1 MTAAAALL
9 EAGDLKPLRGDGSA
23 FEHGLSCRIGSGRIV
38 CLVGPNGGGKTA
50 YLRTLAAVD
59 PPASGSLTLFG
70 RDAQGLDDTA
80 WRALRLKVAFISEGA
95 PLLSV
100 VTGLSNVTL
109 PAMYHHLYDTQQARV
124 KAEEI
129 LAFLGY
135 PGRQDLLPA
144 YLNQHERLLLAIAR
158 CLMLSPELLFLDEPF
173 HMTDS
178 ACRERESGIYQKL
191 ARERGLTVL
200 LATHNLGFVKRQAD
214 EIVFVHPDG
223 VWRFAGWKEFAA
235 ATRSQV
241 RDFLDTAA

>member
-1 MTAAAALL
+1 MTTATLL
-9 EAGDLKPLRGDGSA
+9 EAEDLKPLRADGRA
-23 FEHGLSCRIGSGRIV
+23 FDHGVSCRVEPGRIV

-59 PPASGSLTLFG
+59 PAASGDLKLCG
-70 RDAQGLDDTA
+70 RDTQALSDEA
-80 WRALRLKVAFISEGA
+80 RRALRLKVAFISEGA

-109 PAMYHHLYDTQQARV
+109 PAMYHHLFNADRARME
-124 KAEEI
+124 AEKI

-158 CLMLSPELLFLDEPF
+158 CLMLSPELMFLDEPF

-191 ARERGLTVL
+191 ARERGLTVF
-200 LATHNLGFVKRQAD
+200 LATHNLGLVKRQAD

-235 ATRSQV
+235 ASRSQV

>member
-1 MTAAAALL
+1 MNAAALL
-9 EAGDLKPLRGDGSA
+9 EAEDLKPMHEDGRA
-23 FEHGLSCRIGSGRIV
+23 FAHGLSCRYGPGRIV
-38 CLVGPNGGGKTA
+38 CVVGPNGGGKTA

-59 PPASGSLTLFG
+59 PAAAGGLRLLG
-70 RDAQGLDDTA
+70 RDALDLDDDA
-80 WRALRLKVAFISEGA
+80 RRALRLKVAFVSEGA

-100 VTGLSNVTL
+100 VTGLTNVTL
-109 PAMYHHLYDTQQARV
+109 PAMYHRLGNAEQARL

-129 LAFLGY
+129 LAFLDY

-158 CLMLSPELLFLDEPF
+158 CLMLSPGLMFLDEPF
-173 HMTDS
+173 HMTDN
-178 ACRERESGIYQKL
+178 ACRERESHIYKKL
-191 ARERGLTVL
+191 AAERGLTLL

-223 VWRFAGWKEFAA
+223 VWSFDGWREFAA
-235 ATRSQV
+235 APRRPV

>member
-9 EAGDLKPLRGDGSA
+9 EAEDLKPLRADGSG
-23 FEHGLSCRIGSGRIV
+23 FDHGVSCRFEPGRIV

-59 PPASGSLTLFG
+59 PPAGGVLKLYG
-70 RDAQGLDDTA
+70 RSALELDPEA
-80 WRALRLKVAFISEGA
+80 RRNLRLKTAFIKEGA

-100 VTGLSNVTL
+100 VTGLTNVTL
-109 PAMYHHLYDTQQARV
+109 PAMYHRLGNAEQMRL

-135 PGRQDLLPA
+135 PGRRDLLPA
-144 YLNQHERLLLAIAR
+144 YLNQHERLLLAMAR
-158 CLMLSPELLFLDEPF
+158 CLMLSPELMFLDEPF
-173 HMTDS
+173 HMTDN
-178 ACRERESGIYQKL
+178 ACRERESGVYQKL
-191 ARERGLTVL
+191 ARERGLTLL

-214 EIVFVHPDG
+214 DIVFVHPDG
-223 VWRFAGWKEFAA
+223 VWRFAGWKEFAGA
-235 ATRSQV
+235 GRSQV